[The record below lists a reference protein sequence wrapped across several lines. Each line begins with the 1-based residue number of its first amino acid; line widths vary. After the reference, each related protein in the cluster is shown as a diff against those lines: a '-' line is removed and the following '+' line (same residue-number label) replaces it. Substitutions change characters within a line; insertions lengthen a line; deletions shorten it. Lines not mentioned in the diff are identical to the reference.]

1 MYSYFYESMRGT
13 VSIRA
18 FGQEDSVLKRQ
29 HELLDKTTKNFIAH
43 HSCWNWYTMR
53 FNAITNLLTVFCILV
68 IAKNRQTVETLSLTL
83 LFSWTMDMH
92 WLMYFFSCINDLK
105 RNMMKAQ
112 KVFNL
117 QDIPQEKLEA
127 EEEAPLENWPVNGKI
142 EFKDIHLR
150 YRPNTDIILNG
161 VSACIEPGQK
171 IGVIGR
177 TGAGK
182 STIFMA
188 LSRIVELEKGSI
200 EIDGVD
206 IAKKVPLKTLRDQ
219 ITIIPQDPTLL
230 NGTLRY
236 NLDPF
241 DEQKDERIIEL
252 VKKAGLEYLFEGTSK
267 KEKQEKKKEEEK
279 EEKKKKDGKAYVSES
294 EDEDDTSTKAGDSDK
309 KSEDKDKEDKKK
321 KDDEDKSN
329 FVMKFVRK
337 LWKKKDDKKVEEEKD
352 KDKKKEDEDGKGLKF
367 KIQEEGKNLSVG
379 ERQLI
384 CIIRA
389 ILRHNKMVLLDEATA
404 NIDVVTEQA
413 IQKLIS
419 EEFEGATVLTI
430 AHRLNTII
438 KSDKVLHLDKGRV
451 LEFDSPQALM
461 ADENSHFSKLLQEKK
476 KKDSKK

>member
-1 MYSYFYESMRGT
+1 
-13 VSIRA
+13 
-18 FGQEDSVLKRQ
+18 
-29 HELLDKTTKNFIAH
+29 
-43 HSCWNWYTMR
+43 
-53 FNAITNLLTVFCILV
+53 
-68 IAKNRQTVETLSLTL
+68 
-83 LFSWTMDMH
+83 
-92 WLMYFFSCINDLK
+92 
-105 RNMMKAQ
+105 
-112 KVFNL
+112 
-117 QDIPQEKLEA
+117 
-127 EEEAPLENWPVNGKI
+127 
-142 EFKDIHLR
+142 
-150 YRPNTDIILNG
+150 
-161 VSACIEPGQK
+161 
-171 IGVIGR
+171 
-177 TGAGK
+177 
-182 STIFMA
+182 MA

-206 IAKKVPLKTLRDQ
+206 IAKSVPLKKLRDQ

-252 VKKAGLEYLFEGTSK
+252 VKKAGLEYLFEGSSK

-294 EDEDDTSTKAGDSDK
+294 EDEDDKSTKDGESDK
-309 KSEDKDKEDKKK
+309 KEDKDKKDKKEG
-321 KDDEDKSN
+321 DEEDKSN
-329 FVMKFVRK
+329 FIMKFVRK
-337 LWKKKDDKKVEEEKD
+337 LWKKKDDKKVEEEKK
-352 KDKKKEDEDGKGLKF
+352 KDEKKEDEDGKGLKF

-461 ADENSHFSKLLQEKK
+461 ADENSHFSKLL
-476 KKDSKK
+476 

>member
-1 MYSYFYESMRGT
+1 M
-13 VSIRA
+13 
-18 FGQEDSVLKRQ
+18 
-29 HELLDKTTKNFIAH
+29 
-43 HSCWNWYTMR
+43 
-53 FNAITNLLTVFCILV
+53 
-68 IAKNRQTVETLSLTL
+68 
-83 LFSWTMDMH
+83 
-92 WLMYFFSCINDLK
+92 
-105 RNMMKAQ
+105 
-112 KVFNL
+112 
-117 QDIPQEKLEA
+117 
-127 EEEAPLENWPVNGKI
+127 
-142 EFKDIHLR
+142 
-150 YRPNTDIILNG
+150 
-161 VSACIEPGQK
+161 
-171 IGVIGR
+171 IGR

-206 IAKKVPLKTLRDQ
+206 IAKSVPLKTLRDQ

-267 KEKQEKKKEEEK
+267 KEKQDKKKEEEK
-279 EEKKKKDGKAYVSES
+279 EEKKKKDKAYVSES
-294 EDEDDTSTKAGDSDK
+294 EDEDTTSTKAGDSDK
-309 KSEDKDKEDKKK
+309 KSEENNKKEKKEGE
-321 KDDEDKSN
+321 DDDKSN

-337 LWKKKDDKKVEEEKD
+337 LWKKKEDKKVEEEEKKKD
-352 KDKKKEDEDGKGLKF
+352 EKKEDEDGKGLKF

-451 LEFDSPQALM
+451 LEFDSPRALM
-461 ADENSHFSKLLQEKK
+461 ADENSHFSKLLKEKK
-476 KKDSKK
+476 RKDSKKESTTS